1 MTHRST
7 GQRSFHALG
16 HERLADEEVEV
27 VVAAGLVLQPLA
39 DVVEL
44 GHGRLAGAAMGILRQ
59 RLVGAVNGVD
69 VEVDVDVGVANGVGN
84 EALVLA
90 VVLAVTMVA
99 VLVVLAAEGAGT
111 SAGSRAQGR
120 EHRTRAIGDHCGSEP
135 RV

>member
-1 MTHRST
+1 VTHRST

-69 VEVDVDVGVANGVGN
+69 VGVGVANGVGN